1 MNNFR
6 YGSNEKDCTNRGCCW
21 RPPSANIKRE
31 KIRSGVKLDVPYC
44 YYPTSFPSYE
54 IVSGGAGGN
63 GYIYS
68 LQKNESGFRPNE
80 ILKLEASI
88 ILDTDKRL
96 RVQIV
101 DPNNERYQVP
111 ILNNRDRTR
120 NKASVKDADYQ
131 ISISRNPFSI
141 KVYRKS
147 TGRLMLV

>member
-1 MNNFR
+1 M
-6 YGSNEKDCTNRGCCW
+6 
-21 RPPSANIKRE
+21 
-31 KIRSGVKLDVPYC
+31 
-44 YYPTSFPSYE
+44 
-54 IVSGGAGGN
+54 
-63 GYIYS
+63 
-68 LQKNESGFRPNE
+68 QKNESGFRPNE

-111 ILNNRDRTR
+111 ILNNRDYTK
-120 NKASVKDADYQ
+120 NKATVKDTDYQ

>member
-1 MNNFR
+1 M
-6 YGSNEKDCTNRGCCW
+6 
-21 RPPSANIKRE
+21 
-31 KIRSGVKLDVPYC
+31 
-44 YYPTSFPSYE
+44 
-54 IVSGGAGGN
+54 
-63 GYIYS
+63 
-68 LQKNESGFRPNE
+68 QKNQSGFRPNE

-111 ILNNRDRTR
+111 IVNNRDYTKTKT
-120 NKASVKDADYQ
+120 KATVKDTDYQ
-131 ISISRNPFSI
+131 IYISRNPFSL